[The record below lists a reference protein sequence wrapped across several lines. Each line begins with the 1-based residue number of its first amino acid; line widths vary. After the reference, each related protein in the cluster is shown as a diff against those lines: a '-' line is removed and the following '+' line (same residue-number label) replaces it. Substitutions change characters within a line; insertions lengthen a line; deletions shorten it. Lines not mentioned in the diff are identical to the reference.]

1 MNETK
6 RGKGGAGQKIVIIGG
21 VAAGPKA
28 ACRVKRLMQD
38 AEVTII
44 DEDSLISYGGC
55 GIPYFVS
62 GDVSD
67 ESELRSTSFHMVR
80 NEDFFQRAKGVK
92 TLTRTRALAIDRKN
106 KVVQVEQVE
115 TGIKQELA
123 YDKLMLATGSRPF
136 VLPIPGVE
144 LDGLFTISNLH
155 KAIEIKKRIAAG
167 KVSKAV
173 VIGGGA
179 IGVEMAEA
187 LTDLWGVETT
197 LLEFMPQLLPRIV
210 DYPMAAML
218 ARHLREK
225 GVAVHLGEGAAEI
238 IGAEGKVTGVRTAAR
253 ALEADLVIMAAGV
266 RPRSELAQA
275 AGLQVSPMG
284 AIVVNERMQTS
295 DPFIYAG
302 GDCVEV
308 RHLVSGKKF
317 YAPLG
322 SLANK
327 EGRVAGDNMAGIP
340 SVFKGAVGSFIMKA
354 FDVCIGATG
363 LSLDVALA
371 EGFDAD
377 VALTSPSDR
386 AHFFP
391 TVDTVVFQMVFDRR
405 SRRVLG
411 LQGFGPMGDG
421 ISARID
427 AAAALLGQGA
437 SIDDFATLEM
447 AYAPPF
453 SAAIDSINAAAFVA
467 DNLCDGRLRKI
478 PVVSFLQWMEDFK
491 DQPDWVALDIR
502 HPKEVA
508 PFVEKFGSSLWI
520 AMPYNEVRARYQ
532 ELPKDKTMIVLC
544 DAGTR
549 SFEVQS
555 FLDGAGY
562 KNNLVLSGGF
572 NVVRRI
578 GVDWYP
584 E

>member
-1 MNETK
+1 MNTNKSE
-6 RGKGGAGQKIVIIGG
+6 KIVIIGG

-38 AEVTII
+38 AEVTIV

-55 GIPYFVS
+55 GIPYYVS

-80 NEDFFQRAKGVK
+80 NETFFKDAKGVN
-92 TLTRTRALAIDRKN
+92 TLTRTRALAIDRKQ
-106 KVVQVEQVE
+106 KVVQVEHVE
-115 TGIKQELA
+115 TGSRQSIP

-136 VLPIPGVE
+136 VLPIPGVD

-155 KAIEIKKRIAAG
+155 KAIEVKKRIAGG
-167 KVSKAV
+167 KVARAV

-197 LLEFMPQLLPRIV
+197 LVEFMDQLLPRIV
-210 DYPMAAML
+210 DFPFAAML
-218 ARHLREK
+218 AKHLHDK
-225 GVAVHLGEGAAEI
+225 GVTVHLGEGAAEI
-238 IGAEGKVTGVRTAAR
+238 LGQEGKVIGVRTSAR
-253 ALEADLVIMAAGV
+253 TLDADLVIMAAGV
-266 RPRSELAQA
+266 RPRSELARD

-295 DPFIYAG
+295 DPFIYAA
-302 GDCVEV
+302 GDCIEV

-327 EGRVAGDNMAGIP
+327 EGRVVGDNMAGIP
-340 SVFKGAVGSFIMKA
+340 SLFKGAVGSFIMKA

-363 LSLDVALA
+363 LSHDVALA
-371 EGFDAD
+371 EGYDAD
-377 VALTSPSDR
+377 VALTAPADR

-405 SRRVLG
+405 TRRVLG

-427 AAAALLGQGA
+427 AAAALIGLGA
-437 SIDDFATLEM
+437 TIDDFGILEM

-453 SAAIDSINAAAFVA
+453 SAAIDSINAAAYVA
-467 DNLCDGRLRKI
+467 DNICDGRLRKLS
-478 PVVSFLQWMEDFK
+478 VASFLQWMTDFAV
-491 DQPDWVALDIR
+491 QPDWVALDIR
-502 HPKEVA
+502 HPKEVG
-508 PFVEKFGSSLWI
+508 PFVEKFGDKRWLGI
-520 AMPYNEVRARYQ
+520 PYNEVRARYH
-532 ELPKDKTMIVLC
+532 ELPNDKVMIVLC

-555 FLDGAGY
+555 FLDSVGL
-562 KNNLVLSGGF
+562 KNSLVLSGGF
-572 NVVRRI
+572 NVVRKI

>member
-1 MNETK
+1 MSN
-6 RGKGGAGQKIVIIGG
+6 KGEKIVIIGG

-55 GIPYFVS
+55 GIPYYVS

-80 NEDFFQRAKGVK
+80 NETFFKDAKGVN
-92 TLTRTRALAIDRKN
+92 TLTRIRALAIDRKQ
-106 KVVQVEQVE
+106 KVVQVEHVE
-115 TGIKQELA
+115 TGVQQSIA

-136 VLPIPGVE
+136 VLPIPGVD
-144 LDGLFTISNLH
+144 LDGVFTISNLH
-155 KAIEIKKRIAAG
+155 KAIEIKKRIAGG
-167 KVSKAV
+167 KVARAV

-197 LLEFMPQLLPRIV
+197 LVEFMDQLLPRIV
-210 DYPMAAML
+210 DFPFAAML
-218 ARHLREK
+218 AKHLRDK
-225 GVAVHLGEGAAEI
+225 GVTVHLGEGAAEI
-238 IGAEGKVTGVRTAAR
+238 LGTEGKVTGVRTSAR
-253 ALEADLVIMAAGV
+253 TLDADLVIMAAGV
-266 RPRSELAQA
+266 RPRSELARD

-295 DPFIYAG
+295 DPSIYAA
-302 GDCVEV
+302 GDCIEV

-340 SVFKGAVGSFIMKA
+340 SIFKGAVGSFIMKA

-363 LSLDVALA
+363 LSHDVALA
-371 EGFDAD
+371 EGYDAD
-377 VALTSPSDR
+377 VALTAPSDR

-391 TVDTVVFQMVFDRR
+391 TVDNVVFQMVFDRR
-405 SRRVLG
+405 TRRVLG

-427 AAAALLGQGA
+427 AAAALVGTGA
-437 SIDDFATLEM
+437 TIDDFGTLEM

-453 SAAIDSINAAAFVA
+453 SAAIDSINAAAYVA
-467 DNLCDGRLRKI
+467 DNICDGRLRKL
-478 PVVSFLQWMEDFK
+478 SMAAFLEWMADFAT
-491 DQPDWVALDIR
+491 QPDWVALDIR
-502 HPKEVA
+502 HSKEVG
-508 PFVEKFGSSLWI
+508 PFVEKFGGERWLGI
-520 AMPYNEVRARYQ
+520 PYNEVRARYH
-532 ELPKDKTMIVLC
+532 ELPSDKVMIVLC

-549 SFEVQS
+549 SFEIQS
-555 FLDGAGY
+555 FLDSVGL
-562 KNNLVLSGGF
+562 KNSLVLSGGF
-572 NVVRRI
+572 NVVRKI

>member
-1 MNETK
+1 MSTN
-6 RGKGGAGQKIVIIGG
+6 KGGKMVIIGG

-55 GIPYFVS
+55 GIPYYVS

-80 NEDFFQRAKGVK
+80 NETFFKDAKGVNI
-92 TLTRTRALAIDRKN
+92 LTRTRALAIDRKQ
-106 KVVQVEQVE
+106 KVVQVEHVE
-115 TGIKQELA
+115 TGVKQDIA

-136 VLPIPGVE
+136 VLPIPGVD
-144 LDGLFTISNLH
+144 LDGVFTISNLH
-155 KAIEIKKRIAAG
+155 KAIEIKKRIAGG
-167 KVSKAV
+167 KVARAV

-187 LTDLWGVETT
+187 LTDLWGVDTT
-197 LLEFMPQLLPRIV
+197 LVEFMDQLLPRIV
-210 DYPMAAML
+210 DFPFAAML
-218 ARHLREK
+218 AKHLRDK
-225 GVAVHLGEGAAEI
+225 GVTLYLGEGAAEI
-238 IGAEGKVTGVRTAAR
+238 LGEEGKVTGVRTAAR
-253 ALEADLVIMAAGV
+253 TLEADLVIMAAGV
-266 RPRSELAQA
+266 RPRSELARD
-275 AGLQVSPMG
+275 AGLQISPMG

-295 DPFIYAG
+295 DPLIYAA

-327 EGRVAGDNMAGIP
+327 EGRVVGDNMAGIP
-340 SVFKGAVGSFIMKA
+340 SIFKGAVGSFIMKA

-363 LSLDVALA
+363 LSHDVALA
-371 EGFDAD
+371 EGYDAD
-377 VALTSPSDR
+377 VALTAPSDR

-391 TVDTVVFQMVFDRR
+391 TVDNVVFQMVFDRR
-405 SRRVLG
+405 TRRVLG

-427 AAAALLGQGA
+427 AAAAHISMGA
-437 SIDDFATLEM
+437 TIDDFGILEM

-453 SAAIDSINAAAFVA
+453 SAAIDSINAAAYVA
-467 DNLCDGRLRKI
+467 DNICDGRLRKLS
-478 PVVSFLQWMEDFK
+478 VASFLQWMTDFAM
-491 DQPDWVALDIR
+491 QPDWVALDIR
-502 HPKEVA
+502 HPKEVG
-508 PFVEKFGSSLWI
+508 PFVEKFGGKRWLGI
-520 AMPYNEVRARYQ
+520 PYNEVRARFH
-532 ELPKDKTMIVLC
+532 ELPSDKIMIVLC

-549 SFEVQS
+549 SFEIQS
-555 FLDGAGY
+555 FLDSVGL
-562 KNNLVLSGGF
+562 KNSLVLSGGF
-572 NVVRRI
+572 NVVRKI